1 MIDLLWYMLAIFA
14 VSSIVVMLTGESD
27 NHPL

>member
-1 MIDLLWYMLAIFA
+1 MIDLLWYILSIFA
-14 VSSIVVMLTGESD
+14 VSSIVVFLTGESN

>member
-1 MIDLLWYMLAIFA
+1 MIEFLWYALTIFA
-14 VSSIVVMLTGESD
+14 VSSIVVFLTGESD